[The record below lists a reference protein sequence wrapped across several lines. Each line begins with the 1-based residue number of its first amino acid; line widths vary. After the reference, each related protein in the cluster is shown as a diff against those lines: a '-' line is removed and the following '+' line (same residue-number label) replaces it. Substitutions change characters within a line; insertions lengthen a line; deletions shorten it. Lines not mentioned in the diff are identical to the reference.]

1 MTDKE
6 KPKTFADL
14 LASQPAAQPLDEA
27 LENIRARRQR
37 LLGTPAPQPAD
48 AMPGPESIPVIDNP
62 DAFAADFWARQQATK
77 KRPRA
82 PKGKPTKA
90 PHLTIHDG
98 QEPPK
103 K

>member
-6 KPKTFADL
+6 KPKTLADL

-27 LENIRARRQR
+27 LENIRARRRR
-37 LLGTPAPQPAD
+37 LLDTLTPEPAD

-62 DAFAADFWARQQATK
+62 DEFAAEFWKRQQSSK
-77 KRPRA
+77 KKPRA

-98 QEPPK
+98 KEPPK